1 MKRDRHLRKNIISTD
16 SKLQPEVE
24 KVYNEYKGKYLGLD
38 EVLKYFIKLSYYLP
52 DIYNIEVRYKYY
64 IPDITFQS
72 YRTEG
77 FVYRFSGYIYD
88 ESYGE
93 SKDKELEDLDFLIEN
108 YETFDA
114 FSYSR
119 SYIAVDEVNKY
130 ESSFDLCVQYVKA
143 IMRNPKVALYLNIEK
158 PNSPGLLFT
167 EEVFHEPN
175 VKTAIEY
182 YNKYFH
188 YKRKAQQYLNKANN
202 DFIKKVHYI
211 AEKYNNQIYK
221 IGYKI
226 SNLNDR
232 NFITIRTRAK
242 LYYGNDENYNQFT
255 KEIYHLFI
263 DSNTK
268 IYEEFKQYKNS
279 HKDFY
284 VWWRYNINQPI
295 VIIDE
300 IDNCNCYYP
309 YWSLSLRQYIF
320 HPEIKHHYDEII
332 YPKRSNKK

>member
-16 SKLQPEVE
+16 GKLQPEVE

-38 EVLKYFIKLSYYLP
+38 EVLKHFIKLSYYLP
-52 DIYNIEVRYKYY
+52 DIYNIKVRYKYF

-88 ESYGE
+88 ESYGN
-93 SKDKELEDLDFLIEN
+93 SKDKELENLEFLVEN

-143 IMRNPKVALYLNIEK
+143 IMRNPKVALYLNMEE
-158 PNSPGLLFT
+158 PDSPDLLFN

-182 YNKYFH
+182 CNKYFY
-188 YKRKAQQYLNKANN
+188 YKRKAQQYLDKANN

-226 SNLNDR
+226 SNLNNK

-242 LYYGNDENYNQFT
+242 LYYGNDENYNRFT
-255 KEIYHLFI
+255 KDIYHLFI

-268 IYEEFKQYKNS
+268 ICEEFEQYKNS
-279 HKDFY
+279 HKDFCN
-284 VWWRYNINQPI
+284 WWRYDINQPI

-320 HPEIKHHYDEII
+320 QKINHYYDEII

>member
-1 MKRDRHLRKNIISTD
+1 M
-16 SKLQPEVE
+16 
-24 KVYNEYKGKYLGLD
+24 
-38 EVLKYFIKLSYYLP
+38 KYFIKLSYYLP
-52 DIYNIEVRYKYY
+52 DIYNIKVSYKYF

-93 SKDKELEDLDFLIEN
+93 SKDKELELDFLVEN

-119 SYIAVDEVNKY
+119 SYIGISEVNKLGA
-130 ESSFDLCVQYVKA
+130 SFDLCVQYVKA

-182 YNKYFH
+182 CNKYFY
-188 YKRKAQQYLNKANN
+188 YKRKAQQYLDKANN

-226 SNLNDR
+226 SNLNNK

-242 LYYGNDENYNQFT
+242 LYYGNDENYNQFI
-255 KEIYHLFI
+255 KEINHLFI

-284 VWWRYNINQPI
+284 NWWRYDINQPI
-295 VIIDE
+295 VII
-300 IDNCNCYYP
+300 
-309 YWSLSLRQYIF
+309 
-320 HPEIKHHYDEII
+320 DEII

>member
-16 SKLQPEVE
+16 GKLQPEVE

-52 DIYNIEVRYKYY
+52 DIYNIKVRYKCYMS
-64 IPDITFQS
+64 DITFQS

-93 SKDKELEDLDFLIEN
+93 SKDKELELDFLVEN

-119 SYIAVDEVNKY
+119 SYIGISEVNKL
-130 ESSFDLCVQYVKA
+130 ESSFDLCVQYIKA

-167 EEVFHEPN
+167 EEVFHELN

-182 YNKYFH
+182 CNKYFH

-211 AEKYNNQIYK
+211 TEKYNNQIYK

-226 SNLNDR
+226 SNLNNK

-242 LYYGNDENYNQFT
+242 LYYGNDENYNQFI
-255 KEIYHLFI
+255 KEINHLFI

-284 VWWRYNINQPI
+284 NWWRYDINQPI
-295 VIIDE
+295 VII
-300 IDNCNCYYP
+300 
-309 YWSLSLRQYIF
+309 
-320 HPEIKHHYDEII
+320 DEII

>member
-52 DIYNIEVRYKYY
+52 DIYNIKVRYKYF

-88 ESYGE
+88 ESYGN
-93 SKDKELEDLDFLIEN
+93 SKDKELDDLEFLVEN

-119 SYIAVDEVNKY
+119 SYIAVSEVNKL
-130 ESSFDLCVQYVKA
+130 EPSFDLCVQYVKA
-143 IMRNPKVALYLNIEK
+143 IMRNPKVALYLNIEEPDS
-158 PNSPGLLFT
+158 PNLLFT

-182 YNKYFH
+182 CNKYFH
-188 YKRKAQQYLNKANN
+188 YKRKAQQYLDKANN
-202 DFIKKVHYI
+202 DFVKKVHYI

-226 SNLNDR
+226 SNLN
-232 NFITIRTRAK
+232 
-242 LYYGNDENYNQFT
+242 
-255 KEIYHLFI
+255 
-263 DSNTK
+263 
-268 IYEEFKQYKNS
+268 
-279 HKDFY
+279 
-284 VWWRYNINQPI
+284 
-295 VIIDE
+295 
-300 IDNCNCYYP
+300 
-309 YWSLSLRQYIF
+309 YI
-320 HPEIKHHYDEII
+320 
-332 YPKRSNKK
+332 